1 MSKIF
6 HGPVAALLTP
16 RTASGGVDFEAFE
29 RLTEFVFE
37 QGATGVAVAGGTGEY
52 AALAVEDRKRMHE
65 RAVAAAAGRGAVIA
79 CPGAA
84 DFSTSVALAQQ
95 ALSCG
100 CQAVLLPPPHF
111 YSYSQDDLESFF
123 REAAREIPGPILLY
137 NLPAFTTPIG
147 TELALRLIES
157 VPNIIGVK
165 DSSGNL
171 EMLEALTSRP
181 ELGACRILG
190 HDQVFVEGLRRGF
203 LDAVISGPAGVVPEL
218 STALFE
224 SFARG
229 DRERFEALAALFDE
243 LVERFGE
250 LPYPWMPLWIAEW
263 RGLFPARFPLP
274 LSAARLEQGRALEV
288 WFRQW
293 CERLGALDVAV
304 EPAPA
309 ARQRPR

>member
-1 MSKIF
+1 MREIF

-16 RTASGGVDFEAFE
+16 RTASGGVDLAAFE

-37 QGATGVAVAGGTGEY
+37 RGATGVAVAGGTGEY
-52 AALAVEDRKRMHE
+52 AGLAVEDRRRMHE
-65 RAVAAAAGRGAVIA
+65 CAVAVAKGRGPVIA

-84 DFSTSVALAQQ
+84 DFSTSVALAEH
-95 ALSCG
+95 ALGCG

-111 YSYSQDDLESFF
+111 YSYSQDDLEAFF
-123 REAAREIPGPILLY
+123 RAAAQSIGGPILLY
-137 NLPAFTTPIG
+137 NLAAFTTPVS

-181 ELGACRILG
+181 ELEACRILG
-190 HDQVFVEGLRRGF
+190 HDQVFVKGLRQGC
-203 LDAVISGPAGVVPEL
+203 LDAIISGPAGVVPEL
-218 STALFE
+218 A
-224 SFARG
+224 
-229 DRERFEALAALFDE
+229 AALFDSFE
-243 LVERFGE
+243 GGDLERFETLAELFDQLVERFGE

-274 LSAARLEQGRALEV
+274 LSVARLEQGKGLES
-288 WFRQW
+288 WFRRW
-293 CERLGALDVAV
+293 CEQLGDLKI
-304 EPAPA
+304 E
-309 ARQRPR
+309 

>member
-1 MSKIF
+1 MSTVF
-6 HGPVAALLTP
+6 HGPIAALLTP
-16 RTASGGVDFEAFE
+16 LTPSGSVDLDAFE
-29 RLTEFVFE
+29 RLTHFVFE
-37 QGATGVAVAGGTGEY
+37 QRAAGVAVAGGTGEY
-52 AALAVEDRKRMHE
+52 AGLAVDDRRRMHE

-84 DFSTSVALAQQ
+84 DFATSVALAQH
-95 ALSCG
+95 ALGCG

-123 REAAREIPGPILLY
+123 REAARSIPGPVVLY
-137 NLPAFTTPIG
+137 NLPSFTTPIG
-147 TELALRLIES
+147 LELALRLIES

-171 EMLEALTSRP
+171 ALLEALTRRA

-190 HDQVFVEGLRRGF
+190 HDQVFADGLRRGC

-218 STALFE
+218 SIALFE
-224 SFARG
+224 SFEAG
-229 DRERFEALAALFDE
+229 DLKRFDALAALFDE

-274 LSAARLEQGRALEV
+274 LSAARREQGRALEA

-293 CERLGALDVAV
+293 CSHLAALDVAV
-304 EPAPA
+304 EPLSAP
-309 ARQRPR
+309 RPRR